1 MVNYAPAFLS
11 DMRRPWLWKGSAVCA
26 LLVAGLIGALVVAAA
41 IGSKED
47 GGQAMTG
54 VDRTLLEAGLSLMLT
69 AAAVVGSF
77 SFTSDF
83 DTRSFHRRILM
94 FQRGAAFTGRAASGT
109 VAALV
114 TGAIVG
120 VLFGLSGELVASL
133 WHVSAPAVLAFTAM
147 AGIGSLWGF
156 AIGSLIRNHF
166 LSLFV
171 VPLSLVLP
179 AALASRLGQFA
190 DLLFPNLVTDWVN
203 QWASGSVKPD
213 SFAGAVIW
221 LACALGGAYWVF
233 SKRDLT

>member
-1 MVNYAPAFLS
+1 
-11 DMRRPWLWKGSAVCA
+11 MRRPWLWKGSTVCA
-26 LLVAGLIGALVVAAA
+26 LLVAGLIGALVAAA
-41 IGSKED
+41 ATSSKGD

-54 VDRTLLEAGLSLMLT
+54 MDRTLLEAGLSLMLT
-69 AAAVVGSF
+69 AAAVVGSL

-83 DTRSFHRRILM
+83 DKRSFHRRILM
-94 FQRGAAFTGRAASGT
+94 FQRGAAFTGRAASIT

-120 VLFGLSGELVASL
+120 VLFGLSGELMASL
-133 WHVSAPAVLAFTAM
+133 WHVSAPAVLAFAAM

-156 AIGSLIRNHF
+156 AIGSLIRNHL

-190 DLLFPNLVTDWVN
+190 DLLFPNLVTEWVN
-203 QWASGSVKPD
+203 QWVLGSVKLD

-221 LACALGGAYWVF
+221 LACSLGGAYWVF

>member
-1 MVNYAPAFLS
+1 
-11 DMRRPWLWKGSAVCA
+11 MRRPWLWKGSAVCA
-26 LLVAGLIGALVVAAA
+26 LLVAGLIGALVAAAA
-41 IGSKED
+41 IGSKGD

-54 VDRTLLEAGLSLMLT
+54 MDRTLLEAGLSLMLT

-83 DTRSFHRRILM
+83 DKRSFHRRILM
-94 FQRGAAFTGRAASGT
+94 FQRGAAFTGRAASIT

-120 VLFGLSGELVASL
+120 VLFGLSGELMASL
-133 WHVSAPAVLAFTAM
+133 WHVSAPAVLAFAAM

-156 AIGSLIRNHF
+156 AIGSLIRNHL

-190 DLLFPNLVTDWVN
+190 DLLFPNLVTEWVN
-203 QWASGSVKPD
+203 QWVLGSVKLD

-221 LACALGGAYWVF
+221 LVCSLGGAYWVF

>member
-1 MVNYAPAFLS
+1 M
-11 DMRRPWLWKGSAVCA
+11 
-26 LLVAGLIGALVVAAA
+26 
-41 IGSKED
+41 
-47 GGQAMTG
+47 
-54 VDRTLLEAGLSLMLT
+54 
-69 AAAVVGSF
+69 
-77 SFTSDF
+77 
-83 DTRSFHRRILM
+83 
-94 FQRGAAFTGRAASGT
+94 
-109 VAALV
+109 

-221 LACALGGAYWVF
+221 LACALGGAFWVF

>member
-94 FQRGAAFTGRAASGT
+94 FQRGAAFT
-109 VAALV
+109 
-114 TGAIVG
+114 
-120 VLFGLSGELVASL
+120 
-133 WHVSAPAVLAFTAM
+133 
-147 AGIGSLWGF
+147 
-156 AIGSLIRNHF
+156 
-166 LSLFV
+166 
-171 VPLSLVLP
+171 
-179 AALASRLGQFA
+179 
-190 DLLFPNLVTDWVN
+190 
-203 QWASGSVKPD
+203 
-213 SFAGAVIW
+213 
-221 LACALGGAYWVF
+221 
-233 SKRDLT
+233 

>member
-1 MVNYAPAFLS
+1 VVNYAPAFLS

-41 IGSKED
+41 IGSTEE
-47 GGQAMTG
+47 GGNATTG
-54 VDRTLLEAGLSLMLT
+54 VARILFEAGLSLMLT

-83 DTRSFHRRILM
+83 NTRSFHRRILM
-94 FQRGAAFTGRAASGT
+94 FQRGAAFTGRAASVT
-109 VAALV
+109 VVAMV

-120 VLFGLSGELVASL
+120 VLFGLSGEFVANR
-133 WHVSAPAVLAFTAM
+133 WHIGAPAVLAFAAM

-179 AALASRLGQFA
+179 EVLAGRLGQFA
-190 DLLFPNLVTDWVN
+190 DFLFPNLVTDGVN
-203 QWASGSVKPD
+203 QGALGSVKLD
-213 SFAGAVIW
+213 SLSGALIW
-221 LACALGGAYWVF
+221 LACSLGGAYWMF
-233 SKRDLT
+233 SKRDLA

>member
-1 MVNYAPAFLS
+1 MINYAPAFLS
-11 DMRRPWLWKGSAVCA
+11 DMRRPWLWKGSAFCA
-26 LLVAGLIGALVVAAA
+26 LLVAGLIGAFVVAAA
-41 IGSKED
+41 IGSRED
-47 GGQAMTG
+47 GLEAMTG
-54 VDRTLLEAGLSLMLT
+54 VDRSLLESGLSLMLT

-77 SFTSDF
+77 SFTADF
-83 DTRSFHRRILM
+83 DTGSFHRRILM
-94 FQRGAAFTGRAASGT
+94 FQRGAAFTGRAASIT
-109 VAALV
+109 VAGLV

-120 VLFGLSGELVASL
+120 VLFGLSGELVANL
-133 WHVSAPAVLAFTAM
+133 WHVSAPAVLAFAAI

-156 AIGSLIRNHF
+156 AIGSLVRNHF

-203 QWASGSVKPD
+203 QWALGRVKLD
-213 SFAGAVIW
+213 SFAGAITW
-221 LACALGGAYWVF
+221 LACLLGGAYLVF